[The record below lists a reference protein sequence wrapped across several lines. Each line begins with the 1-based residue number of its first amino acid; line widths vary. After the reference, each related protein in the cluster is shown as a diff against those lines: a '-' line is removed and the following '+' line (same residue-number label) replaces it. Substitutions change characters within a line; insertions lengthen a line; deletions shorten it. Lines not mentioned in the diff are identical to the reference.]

1 MRNDVG
7 SLSSNDRD
15 KFLKRIRSKCRIL
28 EMVGVLNGIWYIFK
42 CAYHAFVEK
51 MNEYISELTINNFFP

>member
-15 KFLKRIRSKCRIL
+15 KFLKRIRSKCRIF

-42 CAYHAFVEK
+42 CVYYVFVEK
-51 MNEYISELTINNFFP
+51 MNEYISELIINNFFF